1 MSRMIF
7 CQKLKKQAEGLQHLP
22 YPGPLGQKIFDNI
35 SQEAWDLWLARQIM
49 FINEYR
55 LSLLEPSAKKMLKEE
70 MERFL
75 FEDES
80 APPEGFKPIAT

>member
-7 CQKLKKQAEGLQHLP
+7 CQKLKKQAEGLQHSP
-22 YPGPLGQKIFDNI
+22 YPGPLGEKIFDNI
-35 SQEAWDLWLARQIM
+35 SQEAWNLWLARQIM

-55 LSLLEPSAKKMLKEE
+55 LNLLDQNAKKMLKEE

-75 FEDES
+75 FGDES
-80 APPEGFKPIAT
+80 APPEGFKPV